1 MQAGALIAV
10 YLAKRGFKVDV
21 FEARKGDFQVSFDS
35 VGSVLE
41 GRGGRRVLSVSLSF
55 EPFQPQDL
63 TSNSPK
69 CLLYN
74 SYDFSLENLVLEF
87 GRIFF
92 FILVTCQLDIVLM
105 M

>member
-1 MQAGALIAV
+1 M
-10 YLAKRGFKVDV
+10 
-21 FEARKGDFQVSFDS
+21 
-35 VGSVLE
+35 
-41 GRGGRRVLSVSLSF
+41 LSVSLSL

-74 SYDFSLENLVLEF
+74 SYDFSLENLALEF

-92 FILVTCQLDIVLM
+92 FILITCQLDIVLM

>member
-1 MQAGALIAV
+1 MIAV

-41 GRGGRRVLSVSLSF
+41 GMGGGRRGVLSVLHSF
-55 EPFQPQDL
+55 KPFQPQDL
-63 TSNSPK
+63 TSNSPE

-74 SYDFSLENLVLEF
+74 FYDFSLENLALEF

-92 FILVTCQLDIVLM
+92 FILITCQLDIVLM

>member
-1 MQAGALIAV
+1 MIAV

-41 GRGGRRVLSVSLSF
+41 GRGGGRGVLSVLHSF
-55 EPFQPQDL
+55 KPFQPQDL

-74 SYDFSLENLVLEF
+74 FYDFSLENLALEF

-92 FILVTCQLDIVLM
+92 FILITCQLDIVLTM
-105 M
+105 

>member
-1 MQAGALIAV
+1 MIAV

-41 GRGGRRVLSVSLSF
+41 GRGGGRSVLSVLHSF
-55 EPFQPQDL
+55 KPFPPQDL

-74 SYDFSLENLVLEF
+74 SYDFSLENLALEF
-87 GRIFF
+87 GGIFF
-92 FILVTCQLDIVLM
+92 FILITCQLDIVLM
-105 M
+105 T

>member
-1 MQAGALIAV
+1 MIAV

-41 GRGGRRVLSVSLSF
+41 GRGGGGRGVLRVLHSF

-63 TSNSPK
+63 TSNSPE
-69 CLLYN
+69 CLSYN

-87 GRIFF
+87 GRIFSLF
-92 FILVTCQLDIVLM
+92 SLLVRFILF
-105 M
+105 